1 MSEFVCRV
9 ADADGR
15 VFSHVEAANTLDEA
29 RQKLAERGL
38 FVYSVEARGGRVGSL
53 LRRRTGRQIGGSDF
67 LILNQQF
74 NTLIKAGL
82 PILRALE
89 LLAARAS
96 SSRLRP
102 VVEQIRDHVREG
114 KSLSEAVDEAGVFSK
129 VYSTAILA
137 GEKSGN
143 LPGVLDYYIAYQRV
157 STGVK
162 KKIAAT
168 LVYPVLLITVAI
180 IIVTYLVTGVVP
192 RFALLYRD
200 MNVELPTP
208 TRVLIA
214 LTVDYRFLFL
224 GFVALLAL
232 IAMGVF
238 LWSRTD
244 EGGTALDR
252 FKFRLPLVGD
262 TLLKFQVAQFSRT
275 LSTLL
280 TGGTPLVA
288 GLQTATEAIT
298 SKLLQSTVAEATQMV
313 REGESLHAALASKGV
328 MPKMAVDMIE
338 VGESSG
344 AISPMLNSVAEFY
357 EEEVNLR
364 LGAMV
369 AIIEPVLLIIMGM
382 FVAFILISDELPLLL
397 GKKLL
402 IRVATARQIADVLK
416 RTEQS
421 QRVLEQATEAFALQ
435 APKEE

>member
-1 MSEFVCRV
+1 MGEFVCRV

-15 VFSHVEAANTLDEA
+15 VFSHVEAASTLDEA

-38 FVYSVEARGGRVGSL
+38 FVYSVEARGGRIGSL
-53 LRRRTGRQIGGSDF
+53 LRRPSGRQIGGSDF

-82 PILRALE
+82 PILKSLD
-89 LLAARAS
+89 LLATRAS
-96 SSRLRP
+96 SPRLRP
-102 VVEQIRDHVREG
+102 VIAQIRDQIREG

-129 VYSTAILA
+129 VYATAILA

-168 LVYPVLLITVAI
+168 LVYPVLLITVATV
-180 IIVTYLVTGVVP
+180 IVTYLVTGVVP
-192 RFALLYRD
+192 KFALLYRD
-200 MNVELPTP
+200 LNVELPTP
-208 TRVLIA
+208 TRILIA

-224 GFVALLAL
+224 GFIVLLAL

-238 LWSRTD
+238 LWSRTE
-244 EGGTALDR
+244 EGGTTFDR

-275 LSTLL
+275 LATLL

-298 SKLLQSTVAEATQMV
+298 SKLLRSTVAEATQMV
-313 REGESLHAALASKGV
+313 REGESLHAALSLKGV
-328 MPKMAVDMIE
+328 MPKMAIDMIE

-364 LGAMV
+364 LAAMV
-369 AIIEPVLLIIMGM
+369 AVIEPALLIIMGM
-382 FVAFILISDELPLLL
+382 FVAFILISLYLPIFSFSVN
-397 GKKLL
+397 G
-402 IRVATARQIADVLK
+402 AR
-416 RTEQS
+416 
-421 QRVLEQATEAFALQ
+421 
-435 APKEE
+435 